1 MSTWHYVRGM
11 IKLHVVFHDW
21 EHFDKGNVKKLF
33 QKVKSL
39 FKEKIFPNCEYW
51 SKWYQ
56 YKNSVPTGSEGSV
69 SVITK
74 TKKYDYGS
82 AEKWN
87 FYIFLEGHLRDTDTF
102 TDKIYKEWFEA
113 KTKEIKKISESFGLP
128 LGLNPELDGDL
139 YVNGKLIIDLED

>member
-74 TKKYDYGS
+74 TKKYDYDS
-82 AEKWN
+82 AEEWN
-87 FYIFLEGHLRDTDTF
+87 FYIFLEGHIRDTDTF
-102 TDKIYKEWFEA
+102 TDKIYKEWFEV
-113 KTKEIKKISESFGLP
+113 KTKEIKEISESFGLP